1 MRRVDWAILC
11 KQLQLLDITSNGF
24 FCCLGHMC
32 VILVS
37 KRECF
42 CNLFCGNHYNCVY
55 FLKGYGYCTAAIHG
69 HVVVVPVHQYDVN
82 NWVVSSL
89 YTSCT

>member
-1 MRRVDWAILC
+1 MSFWFQNENVFVTFFVEII
-11 KQLQLLDITSNGF
+11 ITV
-24 FCCLGHMC
+24 C
-32 VILVS
+32 I
-37 KRECF
+37 
-42 CNLFCGNHYNCVY
+42 

-89 YTSCT
+89 YTTCT